1 MEQQENTSGMP
12 AAAVDRPKHLPYTR
26 VPVGREVNQDAKNYD
41 HLAFSRQ
48 S

>member
-12 AAAVDRPKHLPYTR
+12 AAAVDRPKHSPYTR
-26 VPVGREVNQDAKNYD
+26 VPVGREVNQNAKNYD
-41 HLAFSRQ
+41 HLTFSRQ